1 MERMSGVLRGSLLRA
16 ARALLVAGGLL
27 LPSSQALATPQFEP
41 TLTALFHTVT
51 SGETGATYNTGGLA
65 ANGQV
70 EFTNSTSSLHVDAEL
85 DVLHYYDPANGSCP
99 TDSGSDCQ
107 FDFGV
112 DDAGASG
119 LNLDISVDAVLAATP
134 FAVTDLGGG
143 FFQVD
148 VNFETTG
155 GIDILFTDPTDG
167 DSTQL
172 AGSWVAG
179 SFDGN
184 PFQTG
189 LVSTVFYDV
198 NANGGS
204 GGVIGNPTI
213 LGFADITG
221 GPLASMFDDGG
232 GGGPIMLN
240 LTEVFD
246 FSPDLDSLTA
256 DIINTG
262 QLNDF
267 TAELEGQIFRVSTG
281 DFVIPEPATALLLG
295 FGLAGIG
302 VVGRRNA

>member
-1 MERMSGVLRGSLLRA
+1 MSGAARRSLLRRGWA
-16 ARALLVAGGLL
+16 LLLGGGLLVA
-27 LPSSQALATPQFEP
+27 SSQALATPQFTP
-41 TLTALFHTVT
+41 TATALFHTVT

-85 DVLHYYDPANGSCP
+85 DVLHYYDPSNGACP

-119 LNLDISVDAVLAATP
+119 LNLDLMVDAVLASTP
-134 FAVTDLGGG
+134 FGVTNLGGG

-179 SFDGN
+179 SFNGN
-184 PFQTG
+184 PYQTG
-189 LVSTVFYDV
+189 LVSTVFYDA
-198 NANGGS
+198 NANGGL

-221 GPLASMFDDGG
+221 GTLASMFDDGG

-246 FSPDLDSLTA
+246 FAPDLDSLTA
-256 DIINTG
+256 AIINTG

-267 TAELEGQIFRVSTG
+267 TAELEGQIFRVSSG
-281 DFVIPEPATALLLG
+281 DFLIPEPATALLLG
-295 FGLAGIG
+295 FGVAGIG
-302 VVGRRNA
+302 VIGRRSR